1 MSQGLPCIGTDF
13 NAMPELIGEGINGYL
28 VPRRN
33 PEALAAKIVES
44 LRRVQTEF
52 TWSHV
57 ADRLLAGM
65 EESL

>member
-1 MSQGLPCIGTDF
+1 MS
-13 NAMPELIGEGINGYL
+13 A
-28 VPRRN
+28 
-33 PEALAAKIVES
+33 ES

-65 EESL
+65 EETL